1 MKVMPYL
8 FFNGQARE
16 AALTYAHI
24 LNLPEPEIMS
34 MRDGPPMGVPE
45 DRLDWVMHCALPL
58 GEGTLML
65 SDDASGDTP
74 AMAGSNV
81 MLSLPT
87 EAEGRRVFDALA
99 EGGEVRVP
107 WAPIF
112 WAAGFGALTDRFG
125 IRWMVDCDEAPAD

>member
-16 AALTYAHI
+16 AALTYARI
-24 LNLPEPEIMS
+24 LKLPEPEIMTL
-34 MRDGPPMGVPE
+34 RDGPPMGVPE

-65 SDDASGDTP
+65 SDDTGGDTP